1 VRRISKSL
9 WKLWGV
15 GAIVAAPALALAQE
29 QSDRT
34 GDVLF
39 MIGGGVLALIM
50 LGFLV
55 SRRKRHYPVES
66 PFTPDRRDGQ
76 SSPSDEEEIESLL

>member
-1 VRRISKSL
+1 MRRISKSL